1 MGIMSKILVLED
13 ELTIRS
19 FIVLNLKRAG
29 FYVIE
34 ATTGE
39 EALQILSEQTVDIAL
54 LDVMLPG
61 IDGLEVCKAI
71 RKENKKMGIIM
82 LTARVQDE
90 DKVQGLGMGAD
101 DYIAKP
107 FSPVV
112 LTARIQSLLRRIE
125 VHEEKT
131 NIVTSGPFSLNIIEE
146 RLYKDGQLV
155 DLTPTEYM
163 ILQYL
168 MNQASKPV
176 SRDEILNMIWGTNYV
191 GETKVV
197 DVNMRRLR
205 QKIECNPSE
214 PEFILTVWGKGYV
227 WKESMR

>member
-1 MGIMSKILVLED
+1 
-13 ELTIRS
+13 
-19 FIVLNLKRAG
+19 
-29 FYVIE
+29 
-34 ATTGE
+34 
-39 EALQILSEQTVDIAL
+39 
-54 LDVMLPG
+54 
-61 IDGLEVCKAI
+61 
-71 RKENKKMGIIM
+71 M

-90 DKVQGLGMGAD
+90 DKVQGLGIGAD

-176 SRDEILNMIWGTNYV
+176 SRDEILNMIW
-191 GETKVV
+191 
-197 DVNMRRLR
+197 
-205 QKIECNPSE
+205 E
-214 PEFILTVWGKGYV
+214 PIT
-227 WKESMR
+227 

>member
-1 MGIMSKILVLED
+1 MSKILVLED

-39 EALQILSEQTVDIAL
+39 EGLQILSEQTVDIAL

-90 DKVQGLGMGAD
+90 DKVQGLGIGAD

>member
-1 MGIMSKILVLED
+1 MPTILVLED
-13 ELTIRS
+13 EMPIRS

-29 FYVIE
+29 FYVLE
-34 ATTGE
+34 ASTGE
-39 EALQILSEQTVDIAL
+39 EALQILCKHTVDVAL

-61 IDGLEVCKAI
+61 MDGFQVCKAI
-71 RKENKKMGIIM
+71 REENKKIGIIM

-90 DKVQGLGMGAD
+90 DKVQGLGIGAD

-107 FSPVV
+107 FSPVE

-125 VHEEKT
+125 VHDEKANT
-131 NIVTSGPFSLNIIEE
+131 IISGPFSLNVIEE
-146 RLYKDGQLV
+146 RLYKSGQLV

-227 WKESMR
+227 WKESIR

>member
-1 MGIMSKILVLED
+1 MSKILVLED

-71 RKENKKMGIIM
+71 RKKNEKTGIIM

-90 DKVQGLGMGAD
+90 DKVQGLGIGAD

-227 WKESMR
+227 WKESIR

>member
-1 MGIMSKILVLED
+1 MSTILVLED
-13 ELTIRS
+13 EIPIRS

-29 FYVIE
+29 FYVLE
-34 ATTGE
+34 ASNGE
-39 EALQILSEQTVDIAL
+39 EALQILSEHIVDVAL

-61 IDGLEVCKAI
+61 IDGFQVCKAI
-71 RKENKKMGIIM
+71 REENKKMGIIM

-90 DKVQGLGMGAD
+90 DKVQGLGIGAD

-107 FSPVV
+107 FSPVE

-131 NIVTSGPFSLNIIEE
+131 STITSGPFSLNIIEE
-146 RLYKDGQLV
+146 RLYKGGQLV

-214 PEFILTVWGKGYV
+214 PEFIHTVWGKGYV
-227 WKESMR
+227 WKETIR

>member
-1 MGIMSKILVLED
+1 MSKILVLED

-34 ATTGE
+34 ANTGE

-90 DKVQGLGMGAD
+90 DKVQGLGIGAD

>member
-1 MGIMSKILVLED
+1 MLD
-13 ELTIRS
+13 
-19 FIVLNLKRAG
+19 

-71 RKENKKMGIIM
+71 RKENEKIGIIM

-90 DKVQGLGMGAD
+90 DKVQGLGIGAD

>member
-1 MGIMSKILVLED
+1 MSTILVLED
-13 ELTIRS
+13 EIPIRS

-29 FYVIE
+29 FYVLE
-34 ATTGE
+34 ASTGE
-39 EALQILSEQTVDIAL
+39 EAFQILSEHTVDVAL

-61 IDGLEVCKAI
+61 IDGFQVCKAI
-71 RKENKKMGIIM
+71 REENQKMGIIM

-90 DKVQGLGMGAD
+90 DKVQGLGIGAD

-107 FSPVV
+107 FSPVE

-131 NIVTSGPFSLNIIEE
+131 NTIMSGPFSLNIIEE
-146 RLYKDGQLV
+146 RLYKGGQLV

-214 PEFILTVWGKGYV
+214 PEFIHTVWGKGYV
-227 WKESMR
+227 WKETIR

>member
-1 MGIMSKILVLED
+1 MMPTILVLED
-13 ELTIRS
+13 EMPIRS

-29 FYVIE
+29 FYVLE
-34 ATTGE
+34 ASTGE
-39 EALQILSEQTVDIAL
+39 EALQVLREHSVDVAL

-61 IDGLEVCKAI
+61 IDGFQVCKAI
-71 RKENKKMGIIM
+71 REENKKIGIIM
-82 LTARVQDE
+82 LTARVQNE
-90 DKVQGLGMGAD
+90 DKVQGLGIGAD

-107 FSPVV
+107 FSPVE

-125 VHEEKT
+125 VHDEKAHT
-131 NIVTSGPFSLNIIEE
+131 ITSGPFSLNIIEE
-146 RLYKDGQLV
+146 RLYKSGKLV

-227 WKESMR
+227 WKESIR

>member
-39 EALQILSEQTVDIAL
+39 EGLQILSEQTVDIAL

-90 DKVQGLGMGAD
+90 DKVQGLGIGAD

>member
-1 MGIMSKILVLED
+1 MSKILVLED

-90 DKVQGLGMGAD
+90 DKVQGLGIGAD

-176 SRDEILNMIWGTNYV
+176 SRDEILNMIWGANYV

>member
-1 MGIMSKILVLED
+1 
-13 ELTIRS
+13 
-19 FIVLNLKRAG
+19 
-29 FYVIE
+29 
-34 ATTGE
+34 
-39 EALQILSEQTVDIAL
+39 
-54 LDVMLPG
+54 ML
-61 IDGLEVCKAI
+61 
-71 RKENKKMGIIM
+71 R
-82 LTARVQDE
+82 Q
-90 DKVQGLGMGAD
+90 
-101 DYIAKP
+101 Y
-107 FSPVV
+107 
-112 LTARIQSLLRRIE
+112 
-125 VHEEKT
+125 
-131 NIVTSGPFSLNIIEE
+131 PFSLNIIEE

-227 WKESMR
+227 EGKYEMKRKVTLYFMTVITLMLVLFEVVFSVSIYRYYYNGIVQYIESHAKTSTRFFQNTIHYTLFDYKNIVVT

>member
-1 MGIMSKILVLED
+1 
-13 ELTIRS
+13 
-19 FIVLNLKRAG
+19 
-29 FYVIE
+29 
-34 ATTGE
+34 
-39 EALQILSEQTVDIAL
+39 
-54 LDVMLPG
+54 
-61 IDGLEVCKAI
+61 KAI
-71 RKENKKMGIIM
+71 REENKKIGIIM
-82 LTARVQDE
+82 LTARVQNE
-90 DKVQGLGMGAD
+90 DKVQGLGIGAD

-107 FSPVV
+107 FSPVE

-125 VHEEKT
+125 VHDEKANT
-131 NIVTSGPFSLNIIEE
+131 ITSGPFLLNIIEE
-146 RLYKDGQLV
+146 RLYKSGQLV

-227 WKESMR
+227 WKESIR

>member
-1 MGIMSKILVLED
+1 MSKILVLED

-90 DKVQGLGMGAD
+90 DKVQGLGIGAD

-205 QKIECNPSE
+205 QKIEWNPSE

>member
-1 MGIMSKILVLED
+1 
-13 ELTIRS
+13 
-19 FIVLNLKRAG
+19 
-29 FYVIE
+29 
-34 ATTGE
+34 
-39 EALQILSEQTVDIAL
+39 
-54 LDVMLPG
+54 
-61 IDGLEVCKAI
+61 
-71 RKENKKMGIIM
+71 M
-82 LTARVQDE
+82 LTARVQNE
-90 DKVQGLGMGAD
+90 DKVQGLGIGAD

-107 FSPVV
+107 FSPVE

-125 VHEEKT
+125 VHDEKANT
-131 NIVTSGPFSLNIIEE
+131 ITSGPFSLNIIEE
-146 RLYKDGQLV
+146 RLYKSGQLV
-155 DLTPTEYM
+155 ELTPTEYM

-227 WKESMR
+227 WKESIR

>member
-1 MGIMSKILVLED
+1 MSKILVLED

-214 PEFILTVWGKGYV
+214 PKFILTVWGKGYV

>member
-1 MGIMSKILVLED
+1 MPTILVLED
-13 ELTIRS
+13 EIPIRS
-19 FIVLNLKRAG
+19 FIVLHMKRAG
-29 FYVIE
+29 FHVLE
-34 ATTGE
+34 ANTGE
-39 EALQILSEQTVDIAL
+39 EALEILRQHTVQVAL

-61 IDGLEVCKAI
+61 IDGFQVCKAI
-71 RKENKKMGIIM
+71 RENNKKMGIIM

-90 DKVQGLGMGAD
+90 DKVQGLGIGAD

-107 FSPVV
+107 FSPVE
-112 LTARIQSLLRRIE
+112 LTARVQSLLRRIE
-125 VHEEKT
+125 VHAEKT
-131 NIVTSGPFSLNIIEE
+131 NILTYGPFSLNLTEE
-146 RLYKDGQLV
+146 SLYKDGQLV

-168 MNQASKPV
+168 MDNASKPV
-176 SRDEILNMIWGTNYV
+176 SRDEILNMIWGVNYV

-214 PEFILTVWGKGYV
+214 PQFILTVWGKGYV
-227 WKESMR
+227 WKETIK